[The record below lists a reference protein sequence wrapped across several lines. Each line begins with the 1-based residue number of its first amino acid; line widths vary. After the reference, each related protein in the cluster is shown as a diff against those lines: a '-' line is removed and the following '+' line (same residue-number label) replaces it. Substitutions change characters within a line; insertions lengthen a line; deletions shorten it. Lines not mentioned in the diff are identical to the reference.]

1 MKSVHGYV
9 AAIATV
15 IASGLALSS
24 AACGAGAA
32 EGAAPAT
39 ATTADTSL
47 KTGTQATDF
56 AARDI
61 DGKTVRL
68 SDYLGKQAV
77 LLDFW
82 STFCEPCL
90 AEMPHLRKLYNEQ
103 KAKGF
108 VVLAISMDG
117 PETVAEVPSF
127 AKRNSMSFPVLL
139 DEDSHI
145 VSIYNPKKSAPLSV
159 LIDKRGM
166 VVRVREGYNPG
177 DETQIAADVANVL
190 SSSAPAPVAPTA
202 DAPAAAPSK

>member
-1 MKSVHGYV
+1 MHARSSWV
-9 AAIATV
+9 APLLFAPFFAM
-15 IASGLALSS
+15 SS
-24 AACGAGAA
+24 AACGGAGAGGA
-32 EGAAPAT
+32 PAAPT
-39 ATTADTSL
+39 SESSL
-47 KTGTQATDF
+47 KAGTQATDF

-108 VVLAISMDG
+108 IVLAISMDG

-127 AKRNSMSFPVLL
+127 AKRNGMSFPVLL
-139 DEDSHI
+139 DEDSHV

-159 LIDKRGM
+159 LIDKRGL

-177 DETQIAADVANVL
+177 DESQIAADVANVL
-190 SSSAPAPVAPTA
+190 SQ
-202 DAPAAAPSK
+202 